1 MKHFLSAITLVIA
14 VVSAIAADPKPSH
27 AEHFVVVLPSSLA

>member
-14 VVSAIAADPKPSH
+14 VVSAIATG
-27 AEHFVVVLPSSLA
+27 AEHLVVVSLSSLA